1 MRAVLIALA
10 LAACAPPQQTE
21 TPMAEPAAPSSTATT
36 SPDAALAT
44 LPTWETARAAGVD
57 FRAVGQEP
65 GWILDIYAQDRI
77 VLIWDYGSNRIELP
91 RAEPTYPQEGSA
103 RYDAQGDG
111 HTLAVTVRR
120 FPCQDGMSGEDY
132 PATVEV
138 IIDGR
143 TLQGCGSSV

>member
-10 LAACAPPQQTE
+10 LAACAPPQQAE
-21 TPMAEPAAPSSTATT
+21 TPPAVTATPSSTATA
-36 SPDAALAT
+36 SPEAALAT
-44 LPTWETARAAGVD
+44 LPTWESARAAGVD

-65 GWILDIYAQDRI
+65 GWILDIYTRDRI

-91 RAEPTYPQEGSA
+91 RVEPTYPQEGST

-111 HTLAVTVRR
+111 HTLVIHVRR
-120 FPCQDGMSGEDY
+120 FPCQDAMSGQDY

-143 TLQGCGSSV
+143 TLQGCGRSV